1 MSKEQKELVADFSYR
16 NHNDEKEFE
25 IDFDVGDMFKDFPD
39 DDDEMFKEDMVNK
52 PPHYNRG
59 GVECIDAIM
68 AATNHNKEGYLQGN
82 ILKYVWRYDYKG
94 GLEDLQKAQWYLNKL
109 IEVYK
114 EKHK

>member
-1 MSKEQKELVADFSYR
+1 MSKDLEE
-16 NHNDEKEFE
+16 EFDL
-25 IDFDVGDMFKDFPD
+25 DFDVEELFKDWD
-39 DDDEMFKEDMVNK
+39 NMQEDLVNN
-52 PPHYNRG
+52 PPHYNKG

-82 ILKYVWRYDYKG
+82 VMKYVWRYDYKG

>member
-1 MSKEQKELVADFSYR
+1 MTEE
-16 NHNDEKEFE
+16 EFE
-25 IDFDVGDMFKDFPD
+25 IDFEIDDLFKDID
-39 DDDEMFKEDMVNK
+39 DIEELKEVKVSDLVNN
-52 PPHYNRG
+52 PPHYNQAG
-59 GVECIDAIM
+59 IECIDAIL

-82 ILKYVWRYDYKG
+82 ILKYVWRYEYKG

>member
-1 MSKEQKELVADFSYR
+1 MKYEDMIRSKFKEVKDTSY
-16 NHNDEKEFE
+16 HE
-25 IDFDVGDMFKDFPD
+25 DM
-39 DDDEMFKEDMVNK
+39 EDMVNH
-52 PPHYNRG
+52 PPHYNKG

-82 ILKYVWRYDYKG
+82 VMKYVWRYDYKG
-94 GLEDLQKAQWYLNKL
+94 GLEDLQKAEWYLKKL

>member
-1 MSKEQKELVADFSYR
+1 MTEE
-16 NHNDEKEFE
+16 EFE
-25 IDFDVGDMFKDFPD
+25 IDFEIDDLFKDIGD
-39 DDDEMFKEDMVNK
+39 IEELKEVKVSDLVNN
-52 PPHYNRG
+52 PPHYNQAG
-59 GVECIDAIM
+59 IECIDAIL

-82 ILKYVWRYDYKG
+82 ILKYVWRYEYKG

>member
-1 MSKEQKELVADFSYR
+1 MSKNVEE
-16 NHNDEKEFE
+16 EFD
-25 IDFDVGDMFKDFPD
+25 IDFDVADMFAGIE
-39 DDDEMFKEDMVNK
+39 EMAIEDLVNN
-52 PPHYNRG
+52 PPHYNQAG
-59 GVECIDAIM
+59 IECIDAIL

>member
-1 MSKEQKELVADFSYR
+1 MSEE
-16 NHNDEKEFE
+16 EFE
-25 IDFDVGDMFKDFPD
+25 IDFEIDDLFKDIGD
-39 DDDEMFKEDMVNK
+39 IEELKEVKVSDLVNN
-52 PPHYNRG
+52 PPHYNQAG
-59 GVECIDAIM
+59 IECIDAIL

-82 ILKYVWRYDYKG
+82 ILKYVWRYEYKG

>member
-1 MSKEQKELVADFSYR
+1 MSKQEE
-16 NHNDEKEFE
+16 EFE
-25 IDFDVGDMFKDFPD
+25 IDFDVEDMFKEWD
-39 DDDEMFKEDMVNK
+39 DMKEVKASDLVNH
-52 PPHYNRG
+52 PPHYNQAG
-59 GVECIDAIM
+59 IECIDAIL

>member
-1 MSKEQKELVADFSYR
+1 MSKHEE
-16 NHNDEKEFE
+16 EEFTIE
-25 IDFDVGDMFKDFPD
+25 DIFKDFPD
-39 DDDEMFKEDMVNK
+39 DDDEMFKEVKASDLVNN
-52 PPHYNRG
+52 PPHYNQAG
-59 GVECIDAIM
+59 IECIDAIL

-94 GLEDLQKAQWYLNKL
+94 GLEDLQKAEWYLKKL